1 MEYPK
6 IKVVVRCFTFN
17 QSKYIKETMNGFT
30 MQQTEFPF
38 VCCIVDDSSTDGE
51 QEVIKDYLK
60 DNFNLSDT
68 AVAYQ
73 KDTDYAHVLYAQH
86 KMNQNCFFAVLL
98 LKENHYSKDKSKLG
112 YLKEWTE
119 GVPYVALCEGDDF
132 WIAPNKLQMQVDFL
146 DNNIEFGLTYTQACV
161 CNKNNEIDDSHIIG
175 TAGCNSFN
183 EMIEYNPIPTLTTVF
198 RNSIYSKYLNS
209 IDINPQWKMGDYPIW
224 LFFSL
229 KSKIHFFEKVTS
241 AYRYLPESAS
251 HSRSLKKRLLF
262 IKGLYL
268 VRKDLIYYANRKE
281 LLKRYRRKYWSEV
294 LVLCMYQIAVFLK
307 VKS

>member
-86 KMNQNCFFAVLL
+86 KMNQNCF
-98 LKENHYSKDKSKLG
+98 
-112 YLKEWTE
+112 
-119 GVPYVALCEGDDF
+119 
-132 WIAPNKLQMQVDFL
+132 LQ
-146 DNNIEFGLTYTQACV
+146 
-161 CNKNNEIDDSHIIG
+161 
-175 TAGCNSFN
+175 
-183 EMIEYNPIPTLTTVF
+183 
-198 RNSIYSKYLNS
+198 
-209 IDINPQWKMGDYPIW
+209 
-224 LFFSL
+224 FF
-229 KSKIHFFEKVTS
+229 
-241 AYRYLPESAS
+241 
-251 HSRSLKKRLLF
+251 
-262 IKGLYL
+262 
-268 VRKDLIYYANRKE
+268 
-281 LLKRYRRKYWSEV
+281 
-294 LVLCMYQIAVFLK
+294 C
-307 VKS
+307 